1 MKRSNG
7 LLLKVQNLRTYF
19 YGNKHVIRAVDGVSF
34 SVNKG
39 QTVCI
44 VGESGCGKSMTAL
57 SIMRLVPHPG
67 KIVAGSVVF
76 EGEDLVTKNEKEMCS
91 IRGRRISIIFQ
102 EPMTA
107 LNPVFTVG
115 DQVIETLHVHEHLP
129 AGEAER
135 RAVELLGLVGI
146 PSPSE
151 RMSHYPHQL
160 SGGLRQ
166 RIMIAMALAC
176 RPSLVIADE
185 PTTALDVTIQA
196 QILDL
201 IAGLQEKLGMAI
213 LLITH
218 NLGVVAAVAERVIVM
233 YAGRVVEETEVH
245 ALFARPLHPYTKGL
259 FASLPTLSQER
270 LTPIP
275 GVVPSLFDLPDGCAF
290 QNRCPEARE
299 ECRHKEIELVE
310 VETGHFVRCIN
321 VRQ

>member
-1 MKRSNG
+1 MTGSNG
-7 LLLKVQNLRTYF
+7 LLLKVEDLKTYF
-19 YGNKHVIRAVDGVSF
+19 YGNGRVLRAIDGVSF

-76 EGEDLVTKNEKEMCS
+76 EGEDLLTKNEKEMCS
-91 IRGRRISIIFQ
+91 LRGRRISMIFQ

-115 DQVIETLHVHEHLP
+115 DQIVETLHVHEELS
-129 AGEAER
+129 GREAEK
-135 RAVELLGLVGI
+135 RAIELLGLVGI

-151 RMSHYPHQL
+151 RMRHYPHQL

-166 RIMIAMALAC
+166 RVMIAMALAC
-176 RPSLVIADE
+176 RPALVIADE

-201 IAGLQEKLGMAI
+201 ITGLQEKLGMAI

-233 YAGRVVEETEVH
+233 YAGRVVEEAEVH
-245 ALFARPLHPYTKGL
+245 ALFGRPLHPYTRGL
-259 FASLPTLSQER
+259 FASLPTLSRKR

-275 GVVPSLFDLPDGCAF
+275 GIVPPLSDLPDGCAF
-290 QNRCPEARE
+290 QNRCPKAHA
-299 ECRHKEIELVE
+299 ECRRKEPELLEIE
-310 VETGHFVRCIN
+310 TDHWARCFDG
-321 VRQ
+321 